1 MKIVLDTNALMA
13 PVQSG
18 VDIFSDLATLDFDEF
33 IVPSGVV
40 RELER
45 LASSGRGADQNAARV
60 AISLLDRCRIVETNG
75 NVDDAILMLA
85 TGTGAAVLTNDAE
98 LKARLLDNGVSV
110 VYVRQ
115 RSYLVK
121 VP

>member
-1 MKIVLDTNALMA
+1 MKIVLDTNALMV
-13 PVQSG
+13 PVQLG
-18 VDIFSDLATLDFDEF
+18 VDIFSDLATLNFHEF

-40 RELER
+40 RELE
-45 LASSGRGADQNAARV
+45 LIASSGRGADQNAARV
-60 AISLLDRCRIVETNG
+60 AVSLLDRCKIVETAG
-75 NVDDAILMLA
+75 NVDDAILALA
-85 TGTGAAVLTNDAE
+85 TRMGAAVFTNDAE
-98 LKARLLDNGVSV
+98 LKARLLDTGVSV

>member
-1 MKIVLDTNALMA
+1 MKIVLDTNALMV
-13 PVQSG
+13 PVQLG
-18 VDIFSDLATLDFDEF
+18 VDIFSDLTALDFDEF
-33 IVPSGVV
+33 FVPSGVV

-45 LASSGRGADQNAARV
+45 LASSGRCVDQIAARV
-60 AISLLDRCRIVETNG
+60 AISLLDRCKIVETAG
-75 NVDDAILMLA
+75 NVDDAILALA
-85 TGTGAAVLTNDAE
+85 DRMGAAVLTNDAE
-98 LKARLLDNGVSV
+98 LKARLRDTGVSV

>member
-18 VDIFSDLATLDFDEF
+18 VDIFSELTTLDFDEF

-40 RELER
+40 HELEWI
-45 LASSGRGADQNAARV
+45 ASSGRGADQNAARV
-60 AISLLDRCRIVETNG
+60 ALTLLDRCRIVETDG
-75 NVDDAILMLA
+75 NVDDAILGLA
-85 TGTGAAVLTNDAE
+85 TGTDAAVLTNDAE
-98 LKARLLDNGVSV
+98 LKGRLLDNGVSV

>member
-18 VDIFSDLATLDFDEF
+18 VDIFSDLATLDFDDF

-60 AISLLDRCRIVETNG
+60 AISLLDRCRIAETAG

-85 TGTGAAVLTNDAE
+85 TGMGAAVLTNDAE

>member
-18 VDIFSDLATLDFDEF
+18 VDIFSGLATLDFDEF

>member
-1 MKIVLDTNALMA
+1 MKIILDTNALMA

-60 AISLLDRCRIVETNG
+60 AISLLDRCRIVETDG
-75 NVDDAILMLA
+75 NVDDAILTLA

>member
-13 PVQSG
+13 PVQLG
-18 VDIFSDLATLDFDEF
+18 VDIFSDLAKLNFYEF

-40 RELER
+40 RELE
-45 LASSGRGADQNAARV
+45 LIESSGRGADQNAARV
-60 AISLLDRCRIVETNG
+60 AVSLIDRCKIIETTG
-75 NVDDAILMLA
+75 NVDNAILTLA
-85 TGTGAAVLTNDAE
+85 ARMGAAVLTNDAE
-98 LKARLLDNGVSV
+98 LKARLLDTGVSV

>member
-18 VDIFSDLATLDFDEF
+18 VDIFSELATLDFDEF

-40 RELER
+40 SELGEI
-45 LASSGRGADQNAARV
+45 ASSGKVADQNAARV
-60 AISLLDRCRIVETNG
+60 ALSLLDRCIIVETDG
-75 NVDDAILMLA
+75 NVDDAILQLA
-85 TGTGAAVLTNDAE
+85 TGIDAAVLTNDAE
-98 LKARLLDNGVSV
+98 LKERLLDNGVSV

-115 RSYLVK
+115 RSYLVRA
-121 VP
+121 P

>member
-1 MKIVLDTNALMA
+1 MKIVLDTNALMV
-13 PVQSG
+13 PVQLG
-18 VDIFSDLATLDFDEF
+18 VDIFSDLTTLDFDEF

-45 LASSGRGADQNAARV
+45 LASSGKGADQNAARV
-60 AISLLDRCRIVETNG
+60 AISLLDRCKIVETTG
-75 NVDDAILMLA
+75 NVDDAILALA
-85 TGTGAAVLTNDAE
+85 ARIGAAVLTNDAE
-98 LKARLLDNGVSV
+98 LKTRLRDTGVSV

>member
-1 MKIVLDTNALMA
+1 MKIVLDTNALMV
-13 PVQSG
+13 PVQLG
-18 VDIFSDLATLDFDEF
+18 VDIFSDLTTLDFDEF

-60 AISLLDRCRIVETNG
+60 AVSLLDRCKIVETAG
-75 NVDDAILMLA
+75 NVDDAILALA
-85 TGTGAAVLTNDAE
+85 VRIGAAVLTNDAE
-98 LKARLLDNGVSV
+98 LKTRLLDTGVSV

>member
-60 AISLLDRCRIVETNG
+60 AISLLDRCRIVETDG
-75 NVDDAILMLA
+75 NVDDAILTLA

>member
-60 AISLLDRCRIVETNG
+60 AISLLDRCR
-75 NVDDAILMLA
+75 M
-85 TGTGAAVLTNDAE
+85 TGAAVLTNDAE

>member
-60 AISLLDRCRIVETNG
+60 AISLLDRCRIVETDG

>member
-13 PVQSG
+13 PVQLG
-18 VDIFSDLATLDFDEF
+18 VDIFSDLATLDFDDF

-60 AISLLDRCRIVETNG
+60 AISLLDRCRIVETAG

>member
-18 VDIFSDLATLDFDEF
+18 VDIFSDLTALDFDDF

-45 LASSGRGADQNAARV
+45 LASSGRGADHNAARV
-60 AISLLDRCRIVETNG
+60 AISLLDRCRIVETTG
-75 NVDDAILMLA
+75 NVDDAIFMLA